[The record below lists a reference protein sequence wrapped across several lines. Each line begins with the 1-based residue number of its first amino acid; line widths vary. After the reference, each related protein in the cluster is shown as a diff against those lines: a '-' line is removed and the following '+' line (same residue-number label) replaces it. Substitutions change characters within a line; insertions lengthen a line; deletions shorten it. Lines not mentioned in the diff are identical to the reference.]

1 MRVKYIIKKA
11 AIALTSITAFFYAI
25 PGYALNNLKDAF
37 KIGGPLDQAA
47 GNTGA
52 GYKTS
57 GVNVE
62 TLIGLGIATVLS
74 FVGVIFLILAI
85 YGGYIWMLARGN
97 EQEVER
103 AKEIIKNSIIG
114 LVVVI
119 AAYAISWYIINAL
132 GGAALQQASP
142 PGAQPSPTVD
152 L

>member
-11 AIALTSITAFFYAI
+11 AIALTSITAFFYATA
-25 PGYALNNLKDAF
+25 GYALSLKDAF
-37 KIGGPLDQAA
+37 DKPLTDVAGGQ
-47 GNTGA
+47 GA

>member
-11 AIALTSITAFFYAI
+11 AIALTSITAFFYATA
-25 PGYALNNLKDAF
+25 GYALSLKDAF
-37 KIGGPLDQAA
+37 GEPLTDVAGGQ
-47 GNTGA
+47 GA

-85 YGGYIWMLARGN
+85 YGGYIWMIARG
-97 EQEVER
+97 EEEKVTK
-103 AKEIIKNSIIG
+103 AKDTLTAAIIG
-114 LVVVI
+114 LVIVI

-132 GGAALQQASP
+132 GGAALKEATP
-142 PGAQPSPTVD
+142 PAK
-152 L
+152 